1 MAHLIRFLMQDHA
14 RINRTFD
21 AYAQASSNLN
31 LARVACSEL
40 ETHSAIEQDLVYPVL
55 RDEVDADEAEAAEA
69 EHAEFQEMIDQVS
82 EMEPGD
88 PELPIVMKN
97 LMNAV
102 ANHIDYEERVLF
114 PALQKALGTR
124 VEDLGREAFGYR
136 QELQGQGD
144 RPGAKPKPMPNTGWS
159 SGNVANAGW

>member
-21 AYAQASSNLN
+21 AYAQAPSNLN
-31 LARVACSEL
+31 LALVACGEV
-40 ETHSAIEQDLVYPVL
+40 ETHSAIEQDVVYPVL
-55 RDEVDADEAEAAEA
+55 RDEVDAAEADAAEE
-69 EHAEFQEMIDQVS
+69 EHAQIQEMIDQVS
-82 EMEPGD
+82 DMEPGD

-102 ANHIDYEERVLF
+102 ANHVDYEERVLF

-136 QELQGQGD
+136 QELQGQAD
-144 RPGAKPKPMPNTGWS
+144 RPGAQPKVLPNTGWTK
-159 SGNVANAGW
+159 GNVPNAGW